1 MVIRLCC
8 SMGVKSNDSRCNSSS
23 TEARVLVSITVLG
36 PTPPKG
42 GSVVLGFLRNCDVTE
57 CQDFELRREL
67 ERIGWVPTTEEQLER
82 FCPPTMT
89 ALRCAV
95 ATIQECVGK
104 DLVELSTS
112 DNKTAAAFAHGI
124 VATRNLITDICTPGT
139 EMREN
144 YLSSISCFKELMTD
158 AESTR
163 KCQQQGYAVYAT
175 YEQSEALLGNEI
187 PVEDKKRETVCMVTA
202 YALACFAVELHDTCG
217 EVARKTFVDTLK
229 RFQFLKRNEC
239 TEADINNLKTEFLD
253 FLQLEEQ
260 RRSIFSSVFES
271 KKRRK

>member
-1 MVIRLCC
+1 MARSCYLLFFFLVIQ
-8 SMGVKSNDSRCNSSS
+8 
-23 TEARVLVSITVLG
+23 
-36 PTPPKG
+36 
-42 GSVVLGFLRNCDVTE
+42 GSVVLGFLRNCDTTK

-95 ATIQECVGK
+95 ETLQECVGR

-124 VATRNLITDICTPGT
+124 VATRSLITDICTPGT

-144 YLSSISCFKELMTD
+144 YLSSISCFKELISDPEATI
-158 AESTR
+158 
-163 KCQQQGYAVYAT
+163 KCQQQGYAVYTA
-175 YEQSEALLGNEI
+175 YEQSRALLGNEI
-187 PVEDKKRETVCMVTA
+187 AVEDKESETECMANA
-202 YALACFAVELHDTCG
+202 YALGCFAAELHDTCG

-239 TEADINNLKTEFLD
+239 SEEHIRNLKTEFLD